1 METEFDEE
9 KKVNEKKKIKHT
21 RKINPKKIVFIS
33 IIALVFLFIII
44 YLLLVPRISL
54 NGSKKV
60 TIEYGESFEEPGFK
74 ATYLGKDIT
83 DKAWIEGTVD
93 DKVLGEYKL
102 KYKVRK
108 NKITITKERTV
119 KIVDTVKPVITLNGE
134 QDTKICPNTIY
145 KEEGYTA
152 VDNYDGDITKNVKV
166 TRKED
171 QMIYTV
177 SDSSNNKKTVIR
189 TIEKKDVNAPIITLK
204 GGENYYVTQNGKYKD
219 PGYTAEDEC
228 EGDLTSRVTVKGTVN
243 TKEVG
248 TYELEYSVEDSM
260 KNKAVVKRTIYV
272 TKEIA
277 TSDPIKGT
285 IYLTFDDGPSA
296 TITPKVLKILKEKN
310 VKATFF
316 VINHSDNL
324 NYLIKQEYDEGHTV
338 ALHSMTH
345 NYSKVYSSV
354 DAYFKDLEAI
364 RDKVQSIT
372 GESPTIIRFPGG
384 SSNTVSRHY
393 SKGIMKTLTREVIN
407 KGYHYFDW
415 NVSSGDAGEAKTSS
429 DVYRNVTK
437 GLSKSRANVILMHD
451 FESNYKT
458 LNALSDIIDYGKANG
473 YEFLAIDMSTAMV
486 RHSVNN

>member
-1 METEFDEE
+1 METRLVENKEAKE
-9 KKVNEKKKIKHT
+9 KKNLKHT
-21 RKINPKKIVFIS
+21 RRVVFKKIVFVS
-33 IIALVFLFIII
+33 IIVLVFLFITT
-44 YLLLVPRISL
+44 YLLVPRISL
-54 NGSKKV
+54 KGSKSIL
-60 TIEYGESFEEPGFK
+60 IEYGESFEEPGFK
-74 ATYLGKDIT
+74 ATYLGKNIT
-83 DKAWIEGTVD
+83 DKVWIEGNVD
-93 DKVLGEYKL
+93 NKVLGEYKL
-102 KYKVRK
+102 TYKVRK
-108 NKITITKERTV
+108 NKITITKERKV

-134 QDTKICPNTIY
+134 KDANICPNAVY
-145 KEEGYTA
+145 KEEGYIA

-166 TRKED
+166 KRKED
-171 QMIYTV
+171 EIIYTV
-177 SDSSNNKKTVIR
+177 SDSSNNKETVIR
-189 TIEKKDVNAPIITLK
+189 TIKKKDVNAPVITLK
-204 GGENYYVTQNGKYKD
+204 GKENYYITQNGIYKE

-228 EGDLTSRVTVKGTVN
+228 EGDITSKVTVKGTVN

-248 TYELEYSVEDSM
+248 SYELEYSVEDSM
-260 KNKAVVKRTIYV
+260 KNKAIAKRTVHV
-272 TKEIA
+272 TKEV
-277 TSDPIKGT
+277 TTTEPIKGT

-296 TITPKVLKILKEKN
+296 TITPKLLEILKEKN

-316 VINHSDNL
+316 VINHSDSL

-354 DAYFKDLEAI
+354 AAYFQDLEAI
-364 RDKVQSIT
+364 KDKVESIT
-372 GESPTIIRFPGG
+372 GETSMIIRFPGG

-393 SKGIMKTLTREVIN
+393 SKGIMKTLTTEVIN

-415 NVSSGDAGEAKTSS
+415 NVSSGDAGAAKTSS
-429 DVYRNVTK
+429 DVYQNVTQN
-437 GLSKSRANVILMHD
+437 LRKSRANIVLMHD